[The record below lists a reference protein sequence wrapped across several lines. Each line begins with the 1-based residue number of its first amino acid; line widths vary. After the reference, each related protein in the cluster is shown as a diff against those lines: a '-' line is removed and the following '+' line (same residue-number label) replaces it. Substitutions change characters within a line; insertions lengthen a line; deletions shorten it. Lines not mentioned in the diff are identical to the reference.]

1 MTTFQFSGRRACK
14 LVNLRRSTWFTP
26 LKPRSLEHIRVPL
39 LEAARARPRYG
50 YRRLAVLLWNK
61 GIRVGKN
68 TVYKVYKQERLG
80 LRHRKFK
87 KRRTHLRVL
96 PPPALQP
103 NDRWAMDFITD
114 ETTCGRKFRVLNVID
129 IASRKIV
136 GEVIDRRLPSDR
148 VVECLERCARRSGGY
163 PRVITCDNGPEFISI
178 KLDEW
183 ASTRHI
189 GLDFI
194 TPGTPTENGYIES
207 FHARQREECLEMN
220 SFRTLEEARAV
231 ITDWR
236 RDYNSL
242 RPHSSLGDKT
252 PNQVW
257 KELSAQVDR
266 RGKNEVAG

>member
-1 MTTFQFSGRRACK
+1 M
-14 LVNLRRSTWFTP
+14 
-26 LKPRSLEHIRVPL
+26 PL
-39 LEAARARPRYG
+39 LEVARARPRYG
-50 YRRLAVLLWNK
+50 YRRLSVLLWNK

-68 TVYKVYKQERLG
+68 TVYKIYKQEQLG
-80 LRHRKFK
+80 LRHRKLK
-87 KRRTHLRVL
+87 KRRNHLRVL
-96 PPPALQP
+96 PPPALRP
-103 NDRWAMDFITD
+103 KDRWAMDFITD

-136 GEVIDRRLPSDR
+136 GEVIDRRLPSER
-148 VVECLERCARRSGGY
+148 VIECLEKCARTSGGY
-163 PRVITCDNGPEFISI
+163 PKVITCDNGPEFISI
-178 KLDEW
+178 KLDDW
-183 ASTRHI
+183 AGKRNV

-220 SFRTLEEARAV
+220 SFRTLEEAKAV

-257 KELSAQVDR
+257 KELSAQVDT
-266 RGKNEVAG
+266 RGQNEVDG